1 MDVEKHIR
9 SYLEELFA
17 EEKYSENFLVD
28 LQVHDNK
35 YEVFVD
41 GDKGLTIER
50 CREISRYLENQL
62 EENSVVGEKYTL
74 EISSPGATRPLT
86 MMRQYGKH
94 IGRILKITLTDGAKL
109 KGKLTG
115 IEGEVLQIEEK
126 IKKKGVTMHE
136 VPFSDIRES
145 VVQISFK

>member
-9 SYLEELFA
+9 NYLEELFTG
-17 EEKYSENFLVD
+17 EKYSENFLVD
-28 LQVHDNK
+28 LRVHDNK
-35 YEVFVD
+35 YEVYID
-41 GDKGLTIER
+41 GDNGVTVER

-94 IGRILKITLTDGAKL
+94 VGRTLKITLADGAKL

-115 IEGEVLQIEEK
+115 IKGEILQIEEK
-126 IKKKGVTMHE
+126 IKKKGVTTHQ